1 LARAIAK
8 VKKAS
13 AGDPL
18 TVVLVGPVP
27 SGGLKLIQ
35 KNLVT
40 NCSLLPF
47 AKTREDEG
55 LLQKLKKADVV
66 VGQYFTKRMA
76 NAAVHLKLLHAMGAG
91 VDDFDLPSL
100 SPQTTVSNVY
110 FHGPAI
116 GEFVMMMVLALSRDL
131 VETDSQLRKGV
142 WHGSWTSGAPPA
154 DEIQGKTLGII
165 GFGHIGHELALR
177 ARAFGMKVLALSAH
191 PPARIPKSVDR
202 WSGPEQLRPLLH
214 ESDFVVLACPLN
226 DATRGLIGAREFG
239 WMKSSASLIDIARA
253 PIVEESALYEALSKR
268 RIRSAAIDVWY
279 RYPVGGKRR
288 TPSQFPF
295 HKLRNLILTPHIA
308 GWTTGTFARRFR
320 AIADNIDRLAS
331 GRPLLNVVQGPAR
344 HKALRETRH

>member
-1 LARAIAK
+1 

-13 AGDPL
+13 AADPL
-18 TVVLVGPVP
+18 TVALVGPVP

-40 NCSLLPF
+40 NCSLFPF
-47 AKTREDEG
+47 AKTQADES

-66 VGQYFTKRMA
+66 VGQYFTKPMA
-76 NAAVHLKLLHAMGAG
+76 NTAGHLKLLHAMGAG
-91 VDDFDLPSL
+91 VDDFDLPAL
-100 SPQTTVSNVY
+100 SPQTTVSNIY

-131 VETDSQLRKGV
+131 IETDSQLRKGV
-142 WHGSWTSGAPPA
+142 WHGSWTSGSRPA

-191 PPARIPKSVDR
+191 PQTRVPRSVDR
-202 WSGPEQLRPLLH
+202 WSGPGQLRPLLH

-226 DATRGLIGAREFG
+226 DSTRGLIGAREFG
-239 WMKSSASLIDIARA
+239 WMKSSASLINIARA
-253 PIVEESALYEALSKR
+253 PIVGESALYEALSKR
-268 RIRSAAIDVWY
+268 RIRSAAVDVWY
-279 RYPVGGKRR
+279 RYPAGGKRR

-295 HKLRNLILTPHIA
+295 HKLTNLILTPHIA
-308 GWTTGTFARRFR
+308 GWTTGTFERRFR

-344 HKALRETRH
+344 HRALRETRH